1 MAGDIELNPEPGI
14 LIESL
19 RDIGYSFDSA
29 LADIIDNSITARGLH
44 IYIYAVPTSE
54 DDFTVSVVDDGDGLN
69 REELLKAMRL
79 GSSNPRDARAEGDL
93 GRFGLGLKTAS
104 FSQCRR
110 LTVVS
115 RKDNETSAFVWD
127 LDTVVRTN
135 RWTVEELTDLSDV
148 FSIKELGDHGTLV
161 LWEKV
166 DRLTGEGGSG
176 RVNYDR
182 VISEAQDHLSLVF
195 HRFMS
200 REPDTPYVRIAVNGR
215 KLEPLDPFNMDN
227 PATHA
232 DAEERVCEGVTLR
245 TFTLPHA
252 SKYRN
257 SVEYERYGLPGGYM
271 RNQGVYLYRAKRLI
285 IFGTWFGLTKKT
297 ALTQLTRVKIDID
310 TDQDEAWKI
319 DVKKTSAQMPEVV
332 RKRVK
337 ALIQVIG
344 APSRRVY
351 RRRTA
356 KLTSREAYPVWK
368 RAEKD
373 ERTVYSIDE
382 SHPVLADFRADLDE
396 KQARKFDSVMAF
408 VASMLPMEALF
419 YDMSN
424 NADKTVA
431 AKMQHDD
438 FAATAKTFFTQVS
451 QMTGEQEAIDVMRS
465 IEPYMS
471 RWEETLKVL
480 GIEER

>member
-1 MAGDIELNPEPGI
+1 MAESIELNPEPSI

-29 LADIIDNSITARGLH
+29 LADIIDNSITAHGLN
-44 IYIYAVPTSE
+44 ICVYAVPTSNE
-54 DDFTVSVVDDGDGLN
+54 DFTVSVVDDGDGLN
-69 REELLKAMRL
+69 RDELLKAMRL

-115 RKDNETSAFVWD
+115 RKDNKTSAFVWD

-135 RWTVEELTDLSDV
+135 HWMVEELVDVSDV
-148 FSIKELGDHGTLV
+148 FSIEELGEHGTLV

-176 RVNYDR
+176 RVNYGR

-200 REPDTPYVRIAVNGR
+200 REPDTPYVKITVNGR
-215 KLEPLDPFNMDN
+215 ELKPLDPFNIDN

-232 DAEERVCEGVTLR
+232 DAEERICEGVTLR

-252 SKYRN
+252 SKYEDRN
-257 SVEYERYGLPGGYM
+257 EYERYGLPGGYM

-310 TDQDEAWKI
+310 TDQDETWKI

-368 RAEKD
+368 RVEKD
-373 ERTVYSIDE
+373 EHTIYSIDE
-382 SHPVLADFRADLDE
+382 SHPVLADFRADLEDQ
-396 KQARKFDSVMAF
+396 QARKFDAVMAF
-408 VASMLPMEALF
+408 VGAMLPMEALF

-424 NADKTVA
+424 NADNTVA
-431 AKMQHDD
+431 EKMQDED
-438 FAATAKTFFTQVS
+438 FAGTARTFFAQVS
-451 QMTGEQEAIDVMRS
+451 QMSGEQRTIDIMRS
-465 IEPYMS
+465 IEPYKS
-471 RWEETLKVL
+471 RWEETLKIL
-480 GIEER
+480 GIEEQ